1 MLGVL
6 FILRVVRMVLVV
18 CLLLP
23 VRIMGRNNRCGISKT
38 CDWRRLQQAR
48 VMRHHA
54 DRAYKCQRALHRQ
67 QTAQ

>member
-6 FILRVVRMVLVV
+6 FILRVVRV
-18 CLLLP
+18 LLP